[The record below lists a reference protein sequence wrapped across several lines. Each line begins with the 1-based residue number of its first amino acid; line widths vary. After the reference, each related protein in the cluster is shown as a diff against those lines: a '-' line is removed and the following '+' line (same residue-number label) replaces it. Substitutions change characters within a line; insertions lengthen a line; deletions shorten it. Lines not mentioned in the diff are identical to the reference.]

1 MGEVTRASL
10 DSILSRDSTEDI
22 KAALSGSCD
31 AGEYGVV
38 EQGRIVP
45 LPSNERKPVE

>member
-1 MGEVTRASL
+1 MTGVGLS
-10 DSILSRDSTEDI
+10 DSAKTGAEDI

-38 EQGRIVP
+38 QQDRVAP
-45 LPSNERKPVE
+45 LPSNERKLIE